1 MKISIKDDGG
11 IIVDGEHNTF
21 IYPKYNDEYGLKID
35 LPKKGNHEIK
45 NFTIIGQTEE
55 EFINEKRKEN
65 IDLCL
70 TD

>member
-1 MKISIKDDGG
+1 MKITMKEDGG
-11 IIVDGEHNTF
+11 IVIDGEHNTF
-21 IYPKYNDEYGLKID
+21 IYPKYKDDYGMMID
-35 LPKKGNHEIK
+35 LPKGNHEIK

-55 EFINEKRKEN
+55 EFINEIRKEN